1 MPPNRIHADTLSQG
15 PDGVPSPLPVR
26 EKQAAA
32 VTPSTLLKGE
42 SIFAVDNALLERP
55 WSVRFDFPKLF
66 LNMLFAAF
74 SSGPTSSLF
83 RSLILCFLMHL

>member
-15 PDGVPSPLPVR
+15 PDSVPSPLPVR

-32 VTPSTLLKGE
+32 VTPSMLLKGE

-66 LNMLFAAF
+66 FICCLQ
-74 SSGPTSSLF
+74 P
-83 RSLILCFLMHL
+83 FLLDQRVHYLEV